1 MLLKQY
7 TNLTS
12 DLTSQIAELRA
23 KLDKLW
29 SHPPEDVLVVW
40 LWDEFGVG
48 TRHLI
53 TVGSAEEARMY
64 DRDYFLP
71 ADQLEWLEIMESRYL
86 LKL

>member
-12 DLTSQIAELRA
+12 DLTSQIGVLRA

-40 LWDEFGVG
+40 LWDEFGAG

-53 TVGSAEEARMY
+53 TVGSAEEVSMY

-71 ADQLEWLEIMESRYL
+71 TDQDEWLEIMESRYL